1 MWILN
6 WIECKS
12 HRVLHKLR
20 KPCIYSVLQ
29 RMNVIKIWNEVI
41 SIVRCHFPYIY
52 AFSFKH
58 DSCMESLISRHSLI
72 ILVMSLHLIAI
83 FVSNGP
89 LSSLSHFWVINNQM
103 IKFYS
108 NWQLIVTSV
117 FSLQLWS
124 NENSSL
130 TLLWSIQPPINR
142 KLLMLGLKQVHIW
155 TSEEF

>member
-41 SIVRCHFPYIY
+41 WIC
-52 AFSFKH
+52 
-58 DSCMESLISRHSLI
+58 ISRHSLI